1 VAPRFPTYVSCLL
14 DESDRLLVIVV
25 ASCHIQCN
33 RRQGTLPTNP
43 QAGTHEKIRF
53 EADDTPRRCHM
64 SIMEKI
70 QERFTAGVVYGEPVE
85 SGGSVVVPAARV
97 MGGGGGGGDKEGN
110 EGGGFG
116 LSARPAGA
124 WVIRDGEAE
133 WKPAIDVTLI
143 VISGLLVVMSYFRF
157 KSRTARWKA

>member
-1 VAPRFPTYVSCLL
+1 
-14 DESDRLLVIVV
+14 
-25 ASCHIQCN
+25 
-33 RRQGTLPTNP
+33 
-43 QAGTHEKIRF
+43 
-53 EADDTPRRCHM
+53 M

-116 LSARPAGA
+116 LSARPVGA
-124 WVIRDGEAE
+124 WVIRNGEAE

-143 VISGLLVVMSYFRF
+143 IISGLLVVMSYFRF